1 MEGLTTKK
9 GLLEKFQ
16 AQTKVLDKVLHA
28 VLLFCAHLM
37 HGRQRSKTWPG
48 RRLSSSEL
56 SLQVAGA
63 GLGEAI
69 RVGHTRLPPSDT
81 SDALADDR
89 IHRLAGEAAARH
101 LN

>member
-69 RVGHTRLPPSDT
+69 RVGHPDYLRATQVTGSRMTGSTVSPVRPRPAT
-81 SDALADDR
+81 
-89 IHRLAGEAAARH
+89 
-101 LN
+101 